1 MKPMILIPFMLLA
14 MQAAASPVVAS
25 KAGNMQTALDDL
37 SLALANHGYHL
48 VKVQPLDHALVKR
61 GFEDPGV
68 RLVFIGKEAQVQQAL
83 AADPALL
90 ALLPMRLTMVQ
101 KEDQVIVSSDDLAP
115 WQSRLPAESG
125 TLRAWQ
131 EDLSEML
138 KDFAR
143 Q

>member
-131 EDLSEML
+131 DDLSEML